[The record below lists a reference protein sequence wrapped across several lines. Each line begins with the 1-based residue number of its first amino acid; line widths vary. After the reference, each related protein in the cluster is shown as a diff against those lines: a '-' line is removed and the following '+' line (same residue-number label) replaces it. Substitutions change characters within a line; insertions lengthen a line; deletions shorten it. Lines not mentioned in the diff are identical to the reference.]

1 MENTQDLECL
11 NCGSERVVVGSLRGM
26 GGMGGK
32 GGTYFLADETK
43 AGWVTLEHPGIR
55 LSKKSAAV
63 VCLDCGSII
72 ASLDKEEVARKLNR
86 YGADEL
92 KSRLGLN

>member
-11 NCGSERVVVGSLRGM
+11 NCGSERVVVGSIRF
-26 GGMGGK
+26 K
-32 GGTYFLADETK
+32 GNGWPVFLADETK
-43 AGWVTLEHPGIR
+43 AGWVR

>member
-11 NCGSERVVVGSLRGM
+11 NCGSERVVVGSIRF
-26 GGMGGK
+26 K
-32 GGTYFLADETK
+32 GNGWPVFLADETK

-55 LSKKSAAV
+55 ISKKSTAV
-63 VCLDCGSII
+63 VCLDCGSIN